1 MTSAGSTQQ
10 FEEQLA
16 RRSRVV
22 AFWSAVG
29 ALLTLSA
36 LVFSSIHLASVRG
49 KTQEVETR
57 LKAEQAEL
65 EQVETRL
72 EQVKAQLK
80 RTVDVYGLT
89 LNLVSKSPEG
99 TTAAFKQA
107 VSQVQGAAGITIQ
120 IAYKNQL
127 DKAKDIASQLRTL
140 GYEVPP
146 DQTIEIRGAHI
157 SEGTYLRYFFQS
169 DEALANQIVNQIK
182 GMGVDVQ
189 PYSLIGAKDLGEVH
203 PRNFEFRLGQ
213 KYNQQ
218 ETKSPKETKE

>member
-1 MTSAGSTQQ
+1 MTPRANTQQ

-36 LVFSSIHLASVRG
+36 LVFSSIHLARIQG
-49 KTQEVETR
+49 KTREAETR
-57 LKAEQAEL
+57 LRVEQAEL
-65 EQVETRL
+65 EQLQTRL
-72 EQVKAQLK
+72 EQVKVQLK

-89 LNLVSKSPEG
+89 LNLVSKSPEE

-127 DKAKDIASQLRTL
+127 DKAKEIASQLRTL

-146 DQTIEIRGAHI
+146 DQTIEIRGVHI
-157 SEGTYLRYFFQS
+157 SEDTYLRYFFQS
-169 DEALANQIVNQIK
+169 DEALANQIVTQIK
-182 GMGVDVQ
+182 GMGVEVQ
-189 PYSLIGAKDLGEVH
+189 AYSLVGAKDLGEVH

-213 KYNQQ
+213 KYN
-218 ETKSPKETKE
+218 P